1 MTDSATL
8 PRLFT
13 GESEEAEGPPHAQ
26 HLACLVPDRAWG
38 AGGPVLSPTPGRPLV
53 RRPRLVSLDLSFNN
67 LMDLEALMA
76 ALRSLQHLRL
86 LVLQGNPLALV
97 AHYRGFTIDSLAPLC
112 VLDDLTVSPSEKY
125 QFRGLGFE
133 GGEESWGLPG
143 LRLRARPSTP
153 FAPRL

>member
-1 MTDSATL
+1 M
-8 PRLFT
+8 
-13 GESEEAEGPPHAQ
+13 
-26 HLACLVPDRAWG
+26 
-38 AGGPVLSPTPGRPLV
+38 
-53 RRPRLVSLDLSFNN
+53 SLDLSFNN

-133 GGEESWGLPG
+133 GGKE
-143 LRLRARPSTP
+143 
-153 FAPRL
+153 PRGFQD